1 MALIAIKRKQ
11 AAAPPVLDE
20 KLEVASDAIGLTR
33 AGAEAVKERLR
44 DEGKTDG
51 VLRVAIM
58 GGGCNGLSYVFSV
71 EESVKETDHVFS
83 AHDARVVVD
92 PKSLRAL
99 GGTVLDFNR
108 ELGKKGFV
116 MKNPNASSSCS
127 CGSSFSL

>member
-11 AAAPPVLDE
+11 AAAPLVLDE
-20 KLEVASDAIGLTR
+20 KIEVASDAIGVTR
-33 AGAEAVKERLR
+33 AGAEAVNERVR
-44 DEGKTDG
+44 DEGKPAG

-71 EESVKETDHVFS
+71 EDDAKETDHVFT
-83 AHDARVVVD
+83 AHGARVVVD

-99 GGTVLDFNR
+99 GGTVLDYNR
-108 ELGKKGFV
+108 ELGRKGFV